1 MVGYKNRRNTKMGW
15 KKNPQDGKGFLQVG
29 DFHSTPEEEEK
40 SIFVKNR
47 NPWLHET
54 GWGMG
59 GDPRRNLA

>member
-1 MVGYKNRRNTKMGW
+1 MGW